1 MKKKIITSIS
11 LAIITFFS
19 VAEFQS
25 SVKISAAHKPEQS
38 NSRIVKAKNPIP
50 NQYIVVLKDEADKWD
65 WEGKANEIAGTFGGE
80 IRFYFKDAFK
90 GFSVNMSE
98 RAADALSRHPLVK
111 FVEEN
116 GEDTPSAGTQTP
128 TPNWGIDRIDQ
139 FSLPLNNTYNYPN
152 DGTGVHVFVI
162 DTGINY
168 THLEFQR
175 ANGTSRV
182 DVANSISYV
191 NDGYGVGDCTGHG
204 TGVASIAGGKYSGVA
219 KNVILH
225 SVRIGNCG
233 ALASTETKAYGLN
246 WVAGRT
252 DLRPAVVNYSWN
264 NTKPSG
270 FDLIAQ
276 AAQGLIQSGVTLV
289 NSAGNNNLD
298 ASGYTPTY
306 LPEVISV
313 GATDVV
319 DRRSTWTYSGSPT
332 VYASNYGSAVDLFA
346 PGIGVKVASI
356 GSNNAVEFR
365 YGTSFAAPHVT
376 GAVALYLQTNPFATP
391 AQVQS
396 YIVNRAAPGKVRNV
410 PSGTTQSLLYV
421 Y

>member
-1 MKKKIITSIS
+1 MKKQSITSIS
-11 LAIITFFS
+11 LAIITFFA
-19 VAEFQS
+19 VAETQA
-25 SVKISAAHKPEQS
+25 SVKTPDAAKPVQS
-38 NSRIVKAKNPIP
+38 NNRIVKAKNRIAD
-50 NQYIVVLKDEADKWD
+50 QYIVVLKDEVAKWD
-65 WEGKANEIAGTFGGE
+65 LEGKANELAGIFGGE

-98 RAADALSRHPLVK
+98 RAAAALSRHPLVE

-152 DGTGVHVFVI
+152 DGTNVHVFVI

-233 ALASTETKAYGLN
+233 ALASTENKINALN
-246 WVAGRT
+246 WVAGRME
-252 DLRPAVVNYSWN
+252 RPAVVNYSWN
-264 NTKPSG
+264 NTRPGG
-270 FDLIAQ
+270 FDAIGQ
-276 AAQGLIQSGVTLV
+276 AAQGVILSGITLV
-289 NSAGNNNLD
+289 NSAGNDNID
-298 ASGYTPTY
+298 AANSTPSY
-306 LPEVISV
+306 LPAVITV
-313 GATDVV
+313 GATDIV
-319 DRRSTWTYSGSPT
+319 DRRSSWTFPGST
-332 VYASNYGSAVDLFA
+332 IVHQSNYGSVIDLFA
-346 PGIGVKVASI
+346 PGIGVKIAGV
-356 GSNNAVEFR
+356 GSNNAVQTM
-365 YGTSFAAPHVT
+365 YGTSFAAPHVA
-376 GAVALYLQTNPFATP
+376 GAAALYLQTNPFATP

-410 PSGTTQSLLYV
+410 PGGTTQSLLYV